1 MTDNCRQA
9 TRPRRAAILIV
20 VLAVMATL
28 SALAATMLRGVHLS
42 RRQFRNELHQ
52 RQVEQLLDAAVAT
65 AHQRVLAGG
74 PFQERRTIPA
84 DEIVG
89 QKAAGLSIDAHV
101 APNGGLQVEALVEYP
116 LGNSQPIRGRKSQW
130 FPPRKPLLSASPNT
144 ITPSPNEESK

>member
-1 MTDNCRQA
+1 MIDDCRQA
-9 TRPRRAAILIV
+9 TRPRRAAILLV

-52 RQVEQLLDAAVAT
+52 RQVEQLLDAAMAT
-65 AHQRVLAGG
+65 AHQRVLAEG

-89 QKAAGLSIDAHV
+89 QKAAGLSIDARV
-101 APNGGLQVEALVEYP
+101 APNGGWQLEAIVEYP
-116 LGNSQPIRGRKSQW
+116 LGNGQPIRGHRSRW
-130 FPPRKPLLSASPNT
+130 FPPRKQLLSTSPIT
-144 ITPSPNEESK
+144 TTPSPSEESE